1 MPHFRTRG
9 AMAGAGESS
18 DLSVLS
24 ARVHRALA
32 ADQEVLV
39 ELRRFDDEYADLE
52 RVVRDLPAKTSHEVM
67 VPFTDVAFYPGRL
80 VHTNELLVLLGADVY
95 AERSATQTLDIIAR
109 RRALLADKIRGAD
122 ASVDAM
128 DSRLGALEAVAAA
141 DGDPSAAGALAT
153 RREGRAT
160 LTSKP
165 DGTVDITEAYDD
177 GEALEPLSRA
187 REPSRVP
194 ESSAAE
200 DAAPAADLDDF
211 ITRLAALEARDAETD
226 DALVPSPTASSSA
239 DSDDDSDYERDDAA
253 MAIAF
258 ARKNAEANVVAS
270 RGAAQARGAANAAQR
285 HRAAIKAE
293 VAERAPPGAGG
304 AGGGDVEWKNDDA
317 SRPFSR
323 FKRRAMGL
331 ESDPRN
337 G

>member
-1 MPHFRTRG
+1 
-9 AMAGAGESS
+9 MAGAGESS

-165 DGTVDITEAYDD
+165 DGTPKKLLDVSRMD
-177 GEALEPLSRA
+177 ALGWRA
-187 REPSRVP
+187 RI
-194 ESSAAE
+194 
-200 DAAPAADLDDF
+200 DLKQGLRRTYEWF
-211 ITRLAALEARDAETD
+211 CANEA
-226 DALVPSPTASSSA
+226 V
-239 DSDDDSDYERDDAA
+239 
-253 MAIAF
+253 
-258 ARKNAEANVVAS
+258 
-270 RGAAQARGAANAAQR
+270 ARGR
-285 HRAAIKAE
+285 
-293 VAERAPPGAGG
+293 
-304 AGGGDVEWKNDDA
+304 
-317 SRPFSR
+317 
-323 FKRRAMGL
+323 
-331 ESDPRN
+331 
-337 G
+337 